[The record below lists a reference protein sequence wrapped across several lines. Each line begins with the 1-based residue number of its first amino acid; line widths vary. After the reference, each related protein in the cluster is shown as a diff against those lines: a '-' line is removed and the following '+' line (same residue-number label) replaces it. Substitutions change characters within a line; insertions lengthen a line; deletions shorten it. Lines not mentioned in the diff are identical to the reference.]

1 MPLQVPPNCD
11 LTLGLTCLDK
21 TTPGTSVWSM
31 VADERFANPAG
42 LVQGGFLGAFA
53 DSAMG
58 ACAVSSVGTRKVYVA
73 NTEMKISFLRPV
85 LVGTRLTCTATSTK
99 EGRSVVFVAA
109 RITDD
114 THNLVATASSSYLV
128 KERSE

>member
-21 TTPGTSVWSM
+21 NTPGTSVWSM
-31 VADERFANPAG
+31 IADERFANPAG

-58 ACAVSSVGTRKVYVA
+58 ACAVSSIGTRKVYVT

-85 LVGTRLTCTATSTK
+85 LVGSRLTCTATSTK